1 MPFFC
6 GSKQVRN
13 NGTQNG
19 KQRYRCVSCH
29 KRFSGGQKPN
39 PNILWQRY
47 SEGKQTAAQLAGQ
60 YGCSIKTIR
69 RYLAKAAT
77 QANGV
82 LPQAPVNLVMDT
94 TCFGRK
100 WGVMVLY
107 DVRSKRALTVVAIE
121 RETNAPYMQ
130 AVALLREKGVM
141 IQSIIC
147 DGRSGLLQA
156 FLGIPAQMCQFHRSK
171 SPCAT

>member
-1 MPFFC
+1 MFFSGFCFFVVYEAFEHKKCLFC
-6 GSKQVRN
+6 GSKQVRKD
-13 NGTQNG
+13 GAQNG

-29 KRFSGGQKPN
+29 KRSSGGQKPN
-39 PNILWQRY
+39 PNILWQCY
-47 SEGKQTAAQLAGQ
+47 SEGKQTAAQLAGR

-107 DVRSKRALTVVAIE
+107 DACSKRALTVTAIE
-121 RETNAPYMQ
+121 RETNALYMQ
-130 AVALLREKGVM
+130 AVAALRESGVFLSWLPLNPKP
-141 IQSIIC
+141 QS
-147 DGRSGLLQA
+147 LLQT
-156 FLGIPAQMCQFHRSK
+156 L
-171 SPCAT
+171 